1 MTCLVLVFDEFVML
15 VIHKVVPEK
24 KSLFIFPGSS
34 NRTSGYLFDKQK
46 QRFRLVRYVHICV
59 MYNCIYYVFE
69 QRIYICRLCM
79 FRVRNITMKCFTKV
93 GRKR

>member
-1 MTCLVLVFDEFVML
+1 MTCLVLVFDELVML

-69 QRIYICRLCM
+69 QRILHM
-79 FRVRNITMKCFTKV
+79 
-93 GRKR
+93 

>member
-1 MTCLVLVFDEFVML
+1 MTCLVLVFDELVML
-15 VIHKVVPEK
+15 VIHKIVPEK
-24 KSLFIFPGSS
+24 KACSYSLVVQIGRQVIYSINKS
-34 NRTSGYLFDKQK
+34 KGLGWLGTYTS
-46 QRFRLVRYVHICV
+46 VS
-59 MYNCIYYVFE
+59 CIYYVFE